1 MTTSVCIPAQSSTCA
16 CVGRGGGGVFNAVE
30 VSLLCSKGP
39 RLMQVCVYAR
49 VCETALHALD
59 LQLANKALGPH
70 SCLIVS
76 VHRDP
81 LTHTLT
87 LRHTQRGDLVTAT
100 QTHSDTRRHTHT
112 HSPLPAGS
120 SLSQCRRQ
128 RERSTVPL
136 GILSSPPDRET

>member
-16 CVGRGGGGVFNAVE
+16 CVGRGGGVFNAVE

-39 RLMQVCVYAR
+39 RLMQVCVYGR

-87 LRHTQRGDLVTAT
+87 LRHTQRERLSHSHTDTFRHT
-100 QTHSDTRRHTHT
+100 QTYTETLTPSRRLLIK
-112 HSPLPAGS
+112 P
-120 SLSQCRRQ
+120 
-128 RERSTVPL
+128 V
-136 GILSSPPDRET
+136 